1 MLNTE
6 LSLKWCILK
15 NNVIYLRFD
24 MIKKERDLLNFIGT
38 VMGEDK
44 VGKQ

>member
-1 MLNTE
+1 
-6 LSLKWCILK
+6 
-15 NNVIYLRFD
+15 

-44 VGKQ
+44 VGKQWPWSF